1 MAQDSG
7 GTEPMDQ
14 DSGSSEHLST
24 GDAGSG
30 DTTVMTPVGS
40 ASPAT
45 EIMMPD
51 DVSVRT
57 TSLTPE
63 MVRLTPEEEQS
74 TLMAVPET
82 YYSHRINLANYDIDG
97 KSDEQ
102 IRISVAELLTEVER
116 EVRQAGS
123 VYFRILMKIFVGT
136 DGVVPRYNEAV
147 GWIGKRYTE
156 LQKRCTDLSNT
167 ERRLLQD
174 LDALRPTVDALEYL
188 RHMQKEVE
196 VVVEKLI
203 EEVKQLRIQKSAL
216 AVGVRACVAWEGDR
230 VLGVIAENEE
240 MKKEVKLLRSEFDKL
255 GHRNRGTLLF
265 TGPPVNAPVKKTLVL
280 DLNGL
285 LVKVS
290 KDASNLHPCKA
301 KGYRIETATDKP
313 ISFVVRN
320 MAFQFLLRAIW
331 AQEHCEAYHTH
342 REDHKGGV
350 LYAKP
355 LDKLYELNLSTKSVL
370 MVDDSFEKNSTNHLQ
385 QAVHPPTFDPFSATR
400 SSDKYLMNTLLPWLE
415 KFAKWPGD
423 TISYVAA
430 HGGEIQASDSW
441 DQLTRYWGVPS
452 AEDVKFL
459 FSSLPRRQHAALHDE
474 YFRKLGELRR
484 QTEVDVGLAF
494 GHVDQRAIAEE
505 GEEMAASTSRHPLM
519 NKPGDSVAV
528 HGTTEVL
535 LVAARDDEMEDMPGQ
550 NM

>member
-1 MAQDSG
+1 
-7 GTEPMDQ
+7 
-14 DSGSSEHLST
+14 
-24 GDAGSG
+24 
-30 DTTVMTPVGS
+30 MTPVGS

-57 TSLTPE
+57 ASLTPE
-63 MVRLTPEEEQS
+63 TVRLTPEEEQS
-74 TLMAVPET
+74 TPMVVGDPNTTRITPTGEGSSRIITKPYFMGKVLAGIALPDLNKFQEEICKGLEILMRFRRLENIPPMVVPEMH
-82 YYSHRINLANYDIDG
+82 YSHRINLANYDIEG
-97 KSDEQ
+97 KSDKQ

-123 VYFRILMKIFVGT
+123 VYFRISMKIFVGT

-156 LQKRCTDLSNT
+156 LQKRCTDLSNM

-174 LDALRPTVDALEYL
+174 LDALQPTVDALKYL
-188 RHMQKEVE
+188 RHKQKEVVE
-196 VVVEKLI
+196 VEAVVEKLT

-240 MKKEVKLLRSEFDKL
+240 MKKEVKLLRSEFDKV
-255 GHRNRGTLLF
+255 GHRDRGTLLF

-320 MAFQFLLRAIW
+320 MAFQFLLRCVTNFHVILWSSRRAENLDAIL
-331 AQEHCEAYHTH
+331 
-342 REDHKGGV
+342 K
-350 LYAKP
+350 
-355 LDKLYELNLSTKSVL
+355 
-370 MVDDSFEKNSTNHLQ
+370 
-385 QAVHPPTFDPFSATR
+385 QAVT
-400 SSDKYLMNTLLPWLE
+400 K
-415 KFAKWPGD
+415 KFAPPAVDG
-423 TISYVAA
+423 
-430 HGGEIQASDSW
+430 SW
-441 DQLTRYWGVPS
+441 
-452 AEDVKFL
+452 
-459 FSSLPRRQHAALHDE
+459 SSSQ
-474 YFRKLGELRR
+474 K
-484 QTEVDVGLAF
+484 
-494 GHVDQRAIAEE
+494 
-505 GEEMAASTSRHPLM
+505 SRP
-519 NKPGDSVAV
+519 P
-528 HGTTEVL
+528 
-535 LVAARDDEMEDMPGQ
+535 
-550 NM
+550 

>member
-1 MAQDSG
+1 
-7 GTEPMDQ
+7 
-14 DSGSSEHLST
+14 
-24 GDAGSG
+24 
-30 DTTVMTPVGS
+30 MTPVGS
-40 ASPAT
+40 ACPAT

-57 TSLTPE
+57 ASLTPE
-63 MVRLTPEEEQS
+63 TVRLTPEEELS
-74 TLMAVPET
+74 TPMAVPET
-82 YYSHRINLANYDIDG
+82 HYSHRINLANYDIEG

-102 IRISVAELLTEVER
+102 IWISVAELLTEVER

-174 LDALRPTVDALEYL
+174 LDALRPTVDALKYL
-188 RHMQKEVE
+188 RHRQKEVE
-196 VVVEKLI
+196 AVVEKLT

-216 AVGVRACVAWEGDR
+216 AVGVCACVAWEGDR

-255 GHRNRGTLLF
+255 GHRDRGTLLF
-265 TGPPVNAPVKKTLVL
+265 TGPHVIAPVKKLLCVTNFHVILWSSRRAENL
-280 DLNGL
+280 DAILKQAVTKKFIPFIL
-285 LVKVS
+285 KE
-290 KDASNLHPCKA
+290 KC
-301 KGYRIETATDKP
+301 
-313 ISFVVRN
+313 
-320 MAFQFLLRAIW
+320 RAIW

-370 MVDDSFEKNSTNHLQ
+370 MVDDSFEKNSTNHPQ

-459 FSSLPRRQHAALHDE
+459 FSSLPRRQQAALHDE

-494 GHVDQRAIAEE
+494 GHVDQRAIVEE
-505 GEEMAASTSRHPLM
+505 GEEMTASTSRHPLM
-519 NKPGDSVAV
+519 TQPGDSVAV